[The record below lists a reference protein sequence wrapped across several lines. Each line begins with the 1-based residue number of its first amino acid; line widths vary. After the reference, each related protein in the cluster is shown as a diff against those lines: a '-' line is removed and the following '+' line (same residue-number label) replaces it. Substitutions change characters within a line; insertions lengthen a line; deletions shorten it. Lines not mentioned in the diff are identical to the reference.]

1 MPQFWHDAEHQVKS
15 VAEMAHKA
23 QLYLDMNINQ
33 TVTQTTA
40 LSAIASAV
48 LTISTFTLMLT
59 LSSNIS
65 IACEH
70 RPRRLTTNDEME
82 NDHDPSQSHHEDEQQ
97 RMGVQFF
104 NSPSIIFPQTPY
116 ELQYPALT
124 HEGNFTC
131 GHCRSILWKEE
142 RSNRYSC
149 CQSGKQAIHPL
160 LPVPSHI
167 QYIFDTPT
175 FQDAQRSCNGLFSFT
190 ALGAGGIDRRTWTQP
205 APPSM
210 LTLHGKAYH

>member
-1 MPQFWHDAEHQVKS
+1 MPQFWHDAEHQVKPY
-15 VAEMAHKA
+15 VAEMAPKA
-23 QLYLDMNINQ
+23 QLCLDMNINQ

-40 LSAIASAV
+40 LSALASAV

-82 NDHDPSQSHHEDEQQ
+82 NDHGPSQSHHEDEQQ
-97 RMGVQFF
+97 RIGMQFF

-124 HEGNFTC
+124 NEGNFTC
-131 GHCRSILWKEE
+131 GQALQIYPLE
-142 RSNRYSC
+142 RRE
-149 CQSGKQAIHPL
+149 I
-160 LPVPSHI
+160 
-167 QYIFDTPT
+167 
-175 FQDAQRSCNGLFSFT
+175 
-190 ALGAGGIDRRTWTQP
+190 
-205 APPSM
+205 
-210 LTLHGKAYH
+210 